1 MDRRETNSD
10 YGQFKIDNDTL
21 KSFVW
26 YELDINVYNLENFNC
41 GFSSKVASAYLL
53 QETKKKLSELNILNI

>member
-26 YELDINVYNLENFNC
+26 YELDVYNLENFNC
-41 GFSSKVASAYLL
+41 GFSSASAYLL
-53 QETKKKLSELNILNI
+53 QETIKELSELNILNI

>member
-26 YELDINVYNLENFNC
+26 YELDVYNLENFNC